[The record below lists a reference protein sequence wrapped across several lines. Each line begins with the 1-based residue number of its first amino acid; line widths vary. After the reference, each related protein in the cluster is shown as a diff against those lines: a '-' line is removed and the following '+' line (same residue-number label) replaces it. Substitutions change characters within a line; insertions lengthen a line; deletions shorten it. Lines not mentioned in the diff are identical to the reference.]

1 MEFLQWILKTLG
13 KLHIK
18 LPGIA
23 VEQEED
29 YIFPPHNVS
38 QKKTEKKP
46 KRNIKPLIM
55 LGVAFII
62 VLVLLAEFVFI
73 PLIARSQARE
83 GENALAAAQKD
94 AAQYDAEKASL
105 SKEEQISREFT
116 ISYEYKVAASI
127 LGSFNASYAYRFVN
141 LGERTVVDWGIA
153 EAALGYTQRAV
164 NRVENYLMKMNEK
177 ITNKDMFYYY
187 LAKWYRSIN
196 ASSASHYVELSKN
209 IQPPTLYSAAAI
221 LDDAVSHSNIDNRI
235 SALNT
240 VLQTYSDKFPQIVV
254 SAEIY
259 LGDAYKTKGY
269 SEPNFFSKAVAMYE
283 KAIEDIKQEHLP
295 QTEINRQTIDAMKK
309 IISVYRLEM
318 AFDPSVLNEAISA
331 CDNAISLA
339 SGSKSVESIYF
350 EKAQIYFDAGD
361 WADAIESFTSAN
373 TLFPNSPYQQKS
385 LWEIGKAYANL
396 GKNEI
401 SVTYLTMA
409 IAVNPDNPI
418 VPSIMLDLGANLE
431 KTKQYKK
438 AMNVY
443 KAILNRS
450 DVNKYVET
458 EAQRRLAS
466 LKALYGG

>member
-1 MEFLQWILKTLG
+1 MEFLQWVLKTLG

-18 LPGIA
+18 LPGLK
-23 VEQEED
+23 VDQEED
-29 YIFPPHNVS
+29 YIFPPHNIPKK
-38 QKKTEKKP
+38 QKESKP
-46 KRNIKPLIM
+46 KRSIKPLIVVVIA
-55 LGVAFII
+55 LII
-62 VLVLLAEFVFI
+62 VFILLVELVFI
-73 PLIARSQARE
+73 PIIARSQAKE
-83 GENALAAAQKD
+83 GEMALAAAQRD
-94 AAQYDAEKASL
+94 AMQYKAEKASL

-116 ISYEYKVAASI
+116 ISYEYKKAASL
-127 LGSFNASYAYRFVN
+127 LGGFNASYAYRFVR

-153 EAALGYTQRAV
+153 EASLGYTQRAV
-164 NRVENYLMKMNEK
+164 NRVEEYLMKMNNK

-196 ASSASHYVELSKN
+196 ASTASHYVELSKS
-209 IQPPTLYSAAAI
+209 IQPPTLYSAATI
-221 LDDAVSHSNIDNRI
+221 LDDAVSHSNIDDRI

-240 VLQTYSDKFPQIVV
+240 VLQMYSDKFPQIVV

-269 SEPNFFSKAVAMYE
+269 SEPNFFSKSVAMYE

-295 QTEINRQTIDAMKK
+295 QSEINNQTIDAMKK

-318 AFDPSVLNEAISA
+318 AFNPSVLNEAISV

-339 SGSKSVESIYF
+339 SGSKSVESVYF

-361 WADAIESFTSAN
+361 WANAIESFTSAN

-396 GKNEI
+396 KKNEI

-409 IAVNPDNPI
+409 IAVDPDNQI

-443 KAILNRS
+443 KAILNRN
-450 DVNKYVET
+450 DINKYVET